1 MKTRARKG
9 ETRVLIVV
17 GSDSDLPTIGEAA
30 KVLETFD
37 IPHEVHVSSAHRAPE
52 KTRALARRVEDE
64 GIEVV
69 IAGAGHAAHLAGVLA
84 AEVTVPVIGVPL
96 DSGLLQGLDALLST
110 VMMPPGVPVATM
122 AVGKGGAR
130 NAGVLAV
137 QILGVRDPLLRKK
150 VAGFKAAMAEAVETK
165 DRTLQAGRARG
176 R

>member
-1 MKTRARKG
+1 MKTRMQKPSP
-9 ETRVLIVV
+9 RVLIVV
-17 GSDSDLPTIGEAA
+17 GSDSDLPTISEAA
-30 KVLETFD
+30 KVLETFE

-69 IAGAGHAAHLAGVLA
+69 IAGAGQAAHLAGLLA

-96 DSGLLQGLDALLST
+96 ESGILQGLDALLST

-137 QILGVRDPLLRKK
+137 QILAVRDPLMRKK
-150 VAGFKAAMAEAVETK
+150 IAGFKAAMAETVEEK
-165 DRTLQAGRARG
+165 DRALQSARARE